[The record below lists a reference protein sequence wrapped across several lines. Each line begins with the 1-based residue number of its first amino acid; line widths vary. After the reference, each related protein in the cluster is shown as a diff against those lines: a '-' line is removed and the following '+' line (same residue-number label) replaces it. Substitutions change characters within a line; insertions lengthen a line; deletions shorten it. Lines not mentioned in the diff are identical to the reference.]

1 MFRYTRV
8 FSAFGSALIL
18 AACAASPN
26 PKPAPAATSQLAG
39 PCMSG
44 TGTRLPSPTND
55 CAYPGRSA
63 SGQGIVDTTGASTAS
78 QALSRSGVVPG
89 GH

>member
-8 FSAFGSALIL
+8 FSAFASAFIL
-18 AACAASPN
+18 AACATG
-26 PKPAPAATSQLAG
+26 PKPAPTPVAQQAG

-44 TGTRLPSPTND
+44 TGTRLPGPNAD

-63 SGQGIVDTTGASTAS
+63 SGAGIVDTTGAATAG
-78 QALSRSGVVPG
+78 QALSRSGIVPG